1 MILSVNNYSHRVA
14 NSDSDKKGQNQ
25 IQESSRICAFFPQAI
40 PGEPHHLAWG
50 RDSKAKTGDLRPVSG
65 VATRRCGRS
74 NRLGGH
80 PAEDAR
86 DLVSFRPI
94 ALTRRYIIKLGTGPA
109 ARERRQKKSI
119 RLT

>member
-40 PGEPHHLAWG
+40 LGGAYHLAWG
-50 RDSKAKTGDLRPVSG
+50 RDSKAKTGDLRPVTGS
-65 VATRRCGRS
+65 RS
-74 NRLGGH
+74 RLGDVDVVNRLGGH

-86 DLVSFRPI
+86 GLVSFRPT
-94 ALTRRYIIKLGTGPA
+94 A
-109 ARERRQKKSI
+109 
-119 RLT
+119 

>member
-40 PGEPHHLAWG
+40 PGGGAYHLAWG

-65 VATRRCGRS
+65 SESRLGDVDVV

-80 PAEDAR
+80 LAEDAR
-86 DLVSFRPI
+86 DLVSFRPT
-94 ALTRRYIIKLGTGPA
+94 A
-109 ARERRQKKSI
+109 
-119 RLT
+119 